1 MKKKEQERKGE
12 NSANMQRSIMSF
24 FQPTT
29 TEGKAKKPEK
39 EIPSSIREKEPPPK
53 VALKER
59 NRAVPESDSPVK
71 RPGRKVAQVLSSEGE
86 DEDEAPGT
94 PQVQKPV
101 SDSKQSSPP
110 SPDSCPENSSP
121 SMDISPS
128 GFPKRRTA
136 RKQLQNGQ
144 FKTLLRSTMKTK
156 TKQLR
161 KGKKKIHRPQQ
172 KASQRLKK

>member
-1 MKKKEQERKGE
+1 
-12 NSANMQRSIMSF
+12 MSF

-94 PQVQKPV
+94 PKSKSLCQTPNRALLPALTPV
-101 SDSKQSSPP
+101 L
-110 SPDSCPENSSP
+110 
-121 SMDISPS
+121 
-128 GFPKRRTA
+128 RTA
-136 RKQLQNGQ
+136 APPWTSPHQDSQSAELHGSSSQNGQ

-161 KGKKKIHRPQQ
+161 KEKRRYTDPNRKPHRG
-172 KASQRLKK
+172 